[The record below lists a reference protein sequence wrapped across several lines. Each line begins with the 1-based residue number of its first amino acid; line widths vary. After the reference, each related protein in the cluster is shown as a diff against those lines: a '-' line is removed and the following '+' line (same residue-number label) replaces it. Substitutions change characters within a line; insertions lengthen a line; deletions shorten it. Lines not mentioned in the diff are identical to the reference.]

1 MTQYV
6 RFATDAGPAW
16 GRHDPETD
24 EVRQLR
30 AAPWASPEEGE
41 VVGTSMEL
49 ELLAPCEPLRV
60 VALAYNYT
68 DLVVDPSARAD
79 GLADEGAGGFD
90 EPLMFLKSPGSVIG
104 PGAPIRLP
112 AERGD
117 VWVEVELAFV
127 VGKTARNVAV
137 EDAAGYIAG
146 YTIGNDATTE
156 NVHGRDWHLA
166 RSKALDTFCPTGPYL
181 VAGFDGADVALG
193 TEVSGKQTQRSTTG
207 RRICGDAAT
216 LALVSRYITLEPGDL
231 VLTGTP
237 AGARQSLVQ
246 PGDTV
251 RCWIEGLGELVNP
264 VV

>member
-1 MTQYV
+1 MHYV
-6 RFATDAGPAW
+6 RFATGAGPAW
-16 GRHDPETD
+16 GQRDPATD
-24 EVRQLR
+24 EVRRLS
-30 AAPWASPEEGE
+30 AAPWDAPE
-41 VVGTSMEL
+41 VGAGVGPSAAL
-49 ELLAPCEPLRV
+49 RLLAPCTPRRV

-79 GLADEGAGGFD
+79 GAADGGSGGFE
-90 EPLMFLKSPGSVIG
+90 EPLIFLKQPGSVIG
-104 PGAPIRLP
+104 PGEPIRLP

-127 VGKTARNVAV
+127 IGKTARDVAA
-137 EDAAGYIAG
+137 EDAAAHIAG
-146 YTIGNDATTE
+146 YTIGNDVTTE

-181 VAGFDGADVALG
+181 VPDFDGADVALG
-193 TEVSGKQTQRSTTG
+193 TEVSGKETQRSTTG
-207 RRICGDAAT
+207 RRIAGDAAA
-216 LALVSRYITLEPGDL
+216 LALVSRSMTLEPGDL

-237 AGARQSLVQ
+237 AGARQSLVE

-251 RCWIEGLGELVNP
+251 RCWIHGLGELSNS